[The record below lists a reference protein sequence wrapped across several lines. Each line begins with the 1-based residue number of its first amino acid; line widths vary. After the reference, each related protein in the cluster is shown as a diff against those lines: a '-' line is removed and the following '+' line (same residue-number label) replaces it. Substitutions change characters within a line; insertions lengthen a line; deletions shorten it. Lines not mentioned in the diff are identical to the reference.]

1 MSKIYFFNGWG
12 MDKNLLNPVK
22 NSTEYDIEV
31 IDFPYNIDK
40 NFIGMNDIFMGYSFG
55 VYYLNKFL
63 SENKDLKYKKSIG
76 INGLP
81 ETIGKFGI
89 NEKMFNIS

>member
-31 IDFPYNIDK
+31 INFPYNIDI
-40 NFIGMNDIFMGYSFG
+40 NSIDEDDIFIGYSFG

-63 SENKDLKYKKSIG
+63 SENRDLKYKRARLFSLCNKRTNSSKRYCK
-76 INGLP
+76 
-81 ETIGKFGI
+81 T
-89 NEKMFNIS
+89 